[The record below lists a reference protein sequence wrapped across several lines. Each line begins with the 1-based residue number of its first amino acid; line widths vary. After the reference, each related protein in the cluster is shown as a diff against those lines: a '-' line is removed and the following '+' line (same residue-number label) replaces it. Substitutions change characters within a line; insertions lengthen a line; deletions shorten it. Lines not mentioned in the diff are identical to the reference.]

1 MAITKVTS
9 RVLEDS
15 SVGVAQLSA
24 GAVTLDK
31 LITSVQQ
38 ALLPVGA
45 VQAFA
50 RTTAPAGWLI
60 CNGDAIGTTGTVQ
73 GIAASS
79 LASIRSILVA
89 DTNPFGVSGSDPL
102 LPDLRGYFV
111 RGHGTN
117 ADGTAS
123 VGSFGRKQADAFQ
136 SHNHTV
142 TDPGHAHNILYYQST
157 GGGQAAASAQAANSA
172 TGGTASAS
180 TGISINNTGDTE
192 TRPINIALLYCIK
205 Y

>member
-1 MAITKVTS
+1 MATKVTD
-9 RVLEDS
+9 RVLADN

-31 LITSVQQ
+31 LITNIQQ

-50 RTTAPAGWLI
+50 RTTTPAGWLI

-79 LASIRSILVA
+79 LADIRSVLVT
-89 DTNPFGVSGSDPL
+89 DTNPFGVSGSNPL
-102 LPDLRGYFV
+102 LPDLRGYFI

-117 ADGTAS
+117 ADGTDS
-123 VGSFGRKQADAFQ
+123 VGSFGRKQADEFR
-136 SHNHTV
+136 SHQHISNINEQT
-142 TDPGHAHNILYYQST
+142 PSNGHMATAGVQNDQATRFAS
-157 GGGQAAASAQAANSA
+157 GGRVSA
-172 TGGTASAS
+172 TGGA
-180 TGISINNTGDTE
+180 E
-192 TRPINIALLYCIK
+192 TRPVNITLLYCIK